1 MTVKFTVA
9 VVVAT
14 GDSLDRES
22 DHGDYHTGV
31 ASPLVASLLSLA
43 DRCVVEVHPMRSL
56 GDTSPFLKTRSA
68 EAKM

>member
-9 VVVAT
+9 VVIAT

-22 DHGDYHTGV
+22 DHDYHTGV
-31 ASPLVASLLSLA
+31 ASPLVASPLVGGSV
-43 DRCVVEVHPMRSL
+43 RRRSAS
-56 GDTSPFLKTRSA
+56 DAFPQRYVSFFKTRSA